1 MASLSVSL
9 VSAEKEV
16 WSGEASLVVAKTVIG
31 EIGFMAGH
39 EPVLAI
45 LAEGEVRITREDGTK
60 VVANAQDGF
69 LSMADNEVTIVAGS
83 AALIA

>member
-9 VSAEKEV
+9 VSAEQEV

-69 LSMADNEVTIVAGS
+69 VSMADNEVTIVAGT